1 MTDLRG
7 RLDEVDGR
15 LNAAAS
21 LLANDLL
28 GEIDH
33 DTAATAALRHVDVAR
48 QQIAALWGEL
58 ALTGWP

>member
-1 MTDLRG
+1 VTDLRA

-21 LLANDLL
+21 LLANALL
-28 GEIDH
+28 DELDH
-33 DTAATAALRHVDVAR
+33 DAAATAALRHVEQAR

>member
-1 MTDLRG
+1 MTDLRA
-7 RLDEVDGR
+7 RLDEIDGR
-15 LNAAAS
+15 LNAAAG

-28 GEIDH
+28 GELDH
-33 DTAATAALRHVDVAR
+33 DAAATAALRHVEKAR